1 MAVKSSRRQKK
12 LWFSIV
18 TPKDF
23 GHYVIGETTAFE
35 PQQLVGRNIKMNLM
49 GLIHDPKKQNIRLVF
64 QIKNVTDKT
73 ATTEIIR
80 YELQSSYIKRMMRKG
95 RKKIEDSFV
104 IQTKDNVKARIKPII
119 ITRLKTQRSVLT
131 LIRKEAK
138 EFIEEKVKTQN
149 FVDLINNTISTKFQR
164 EIRDKLKKIYPLAL
178 CEFGVI
184 TKI

>member
-1 MAVKSSRRQKK
+1 
-12 LWFSIV
+12 
-18 TPKDF
+18 
-23 GHYVIGETTAFE
+23 
-35 PQQLVGRNIKMNLM
+35 
-49 GLIHDPKKQNIRLVF
+49 
-64 QIKNVTDKT
+64 
-73 ATTEIIR
+73 
-80 YELQSSYIKRMMRKG
+80 MMRKG

-119 ITRLKTQRSVLT
+119 MTRSKTQRSVLAS
-131 LIRKEAK
+131 IRKEAK